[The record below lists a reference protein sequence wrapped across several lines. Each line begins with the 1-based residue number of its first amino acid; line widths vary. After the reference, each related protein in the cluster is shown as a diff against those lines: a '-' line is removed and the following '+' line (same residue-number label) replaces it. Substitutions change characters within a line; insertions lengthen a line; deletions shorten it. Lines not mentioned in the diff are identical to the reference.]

1 MIDKA
6 IRASRLDI
14 PVYNEVERDLN
25 ETTNAL
31 IIVIVVAIASGIGA
45 LGQNVGIGGL
55 IAGVLGSLIGWVAR
69 AFVIYLI
76 GTRVYNATATTGEIL
91 RTTGYA
97 SAPGI
102 LNILGALPQPLGG
115 LITLVISI
123 WTIVTT
129 FIATRE
135 ALDLDNTKT
144 LITIILAFLVF
155 FVIAVVIGTILG
167 VGAAAIGVATGR

>member
-31 IIVIVVAIASGIGA
+31 IIVVAVAIASGIGA
-45 LGQNVGIGGL
+45 IGQNVGVGGI
-55 IAGVLGSLIGWVAR
+55 IAGVLAALIGWVAR
-69 AFVIYLI
+69 AFVIYFI

-97 SAPGI
+97 AAPGI
-102 LNILGALPQPLGG
+102 LNVLGFIPGIGG
-115 LITLVISI
+115 LITLVVSI

-155 FVIAVVIGTILG
+155 FAIALVLGLILG
-167 VGAAAIGVATGR
+167 VGAAAIGIATGS

>member
-1 MIDKA
+1 MIEKA

-31 IIVIVVAIASGIGA
+31 IIVALVAVATGIGA
-45 LGQNVGIGGL
+45 LGQNIGIGGL
-55 IAGVLGSLIGWVAR
+55 IAGVLTSLIGWVVR

-76 GTRVYNATATTGEIL
+76 GTRVYNATTTTGEIM

-102 LNILGALPQPLGG
+102 LNILGFIPVLGG
-115 LITLVISI
+115 LIGLVVTI

-144 LITIILAFLVF
+144 VITIVLAFVVF
-155 FVIAVVIGTILG
+155 FVIALVLGTILG
-167 VGAAAIGVATGR
+167 VGALALGSLGGR